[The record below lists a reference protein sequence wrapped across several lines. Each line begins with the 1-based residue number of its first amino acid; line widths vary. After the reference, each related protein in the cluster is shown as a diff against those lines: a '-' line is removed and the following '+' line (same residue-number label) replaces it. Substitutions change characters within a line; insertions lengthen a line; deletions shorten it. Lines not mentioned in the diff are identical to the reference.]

1 MRTRYASFI
10 FQCMH
15 DLLHVYQ
22 LYYIS
27 IIYLQTTEALARY
40 AGAQKKPFNY
50 MHCWKYLK
58 DEPKWHEEVEKPTTS
73 NDDED
78 CMETVDGA
86 SNQVDTTDDN
96 STPSSGNG
104 KRPLGR
110 DSSKAS
116 RKKTAESFASK
127 MHELWSDRHSYMKET
142 QNEKNVHLAH
152 IAAIEKEKL
161 DRQVELEKE
170 KMEHNM
176 RLEERRL
183 AIEDRRLAQEEKE
196 REARIVADEEQF
208 LSIDLDTCIP
218 RLRPFYKAQ
227 QDKILAKYT
236 NPSSD

>member
-1 MRTRYASFI
+1 
-10 FQCMH
+10 MH

-86 SNQVDTTDDN
+86 SNQVDTNDDN

-161 DRQVELEKE
+161 DRQVAELYPADLV
-170 KMEHNM
+170 HGD
-176 RLEERRL
+176 RLHQRL
-183 AIEDRRLAQEEKE
+183 
-196 REARIVADEEQF
+196 
-208 LSIDLDTCIP
+208 
-218 RLRPFYKAQ
+218 
-227 QDKILAKYT
+227 
-236 NPSSD
+236 